1 MDSMK
6 APAKK
11 YFNSRLAIALAS
23 VALYL
28 VLFVLI
34 TYTLG
39 KGMAIAAII
48 PVVIIAWLYGVK
60 AGICAALLSPPVN
73 ILACMLMGLDWV
85 EKFYVGGV
93 GAAGTLI
100 EVFIGAVVGQL
111 HDYYQRIQGELE
123 VRKVLEAELLQHRTR
138 LEEMV
143 QSKTGELLASNQQL
157 EASLEQLRASQSD
170 IRQARDFM
178 ESTFHCAIDG
188 LIVADVNGCV
198 IMANR
203 SMEQLLDYGK
213 GELVGRSF
221 EDIVSGAGDDNAQTG
236 QLMRELYE
244 RHFVENV
251 EVLLRRRDGSIL
263 PVELNCRFLKNVKD
277 EITGSVTSVR
287 DSTAR
292 EKALEQLRQSRDF
305 LEDVFRATPDMI
317 VVTDSRGDITA
328 VNEAVRKVLGYSPEE
343 LVGESTAT
351 LMPQDDKS
359 RQEAIAMMGEFFE
372 KGYIDNREF
381 NLRKKD
387 NTVCSVEWHSIL
399 ERDKQGNTTG
409 SIGVLRDCTA
419 RKKLEQQLR
428 QAQKMEAIGTLAGG
442 IAHDFN
448 NILTAIL
455 GFSDLSLQATQDTT
469 LKNYISYI
477 VKASNRAKDLVRQI
491 LAFSRQTEHEMR
503 PVRIVPLLQEA
514 LKFLRASI
522 PSSID
527 IKQNIACDTYVIF
540 ADPTQMHQV
549 IMNLCTNAG
558 HAMHEQG
565 GVLSVGLDAIEID
578 ESLVD
583 TTYGGLSPGRYMR
596 LTVSDTGHGM
606 TPDVV
611 EHIFEPYFTTKEKG
625 EGTGLGLAVVHGI
638 VKSHNGMVIVFSKP
652 GEGATFDVLLPLM
665 AMESQE
671 PVADLPSRRGTGES
685 ILFVDDE
692 HDITIMVRTLLEGLG
707 YRVTTTTIP
716 QEVIE
721 LIGRNSTAYDLL
733 ITDKTMPGMNGFEL
747 AEAVFVL
754 APWLPVIMVSGL
766 VQNEDTGKALKTGI
780 KEFLVKPFQVYEL
793 AAKIRSSLGAAKSS

>member
-1 MDSMK
+1 MDIMK
-6 APAKK
+6 APVKK
-11 YFNSRLAIALAS
+11 YFNNRLAIALSS
-23 VALYL
+23 VGLYL
-28 VLFVLI
+28 VLFVI
-34 TYTLG
+34 INYTLG

-60 AGICAALLSPPVN
+60 AGIYAGLLSPLVN

-93 GAAGTLI
+93 GAAGTII

-111 HDYYQRIQGELE
+111 HDYYQRIQDELE
-123 VRKVLEAELLQHRTR
+123 VRQALEAELQQHRTR

-143 QSKTGELLASNQQL
+143 RSKTFELEASNQQL

-170 IRQARDFM
+170 MRQSRDLM
-178 ESTFHCAIDG
+178 ENIFQGAIDG
-188 LIVADVNGCV
+188 LIVTDILGVI
-198 IMANR
+198 IMANKSIENMLGYDR
-203 SMEQLLDYGK
+203 
-213 GELVGRSF
+213 GELIGRHIA
-221 EDIVSGAGDDNAQTG
+221 EVSYDKEGYHERSRQMM
-236 QLMRELYE
+236 QELAE
-244 RHFVENV
+244 RHFVDHFETMLKRKN
-251 EVLLRRRDGSIL
+251 GAGCFI
-263 PVELNCRFLKNVKD
+263 ELNCRYFQNEKNENIGTVISLHD
-277 EITGSVTSVR
+277 VS
-287 DSTAR
+287 AR
-292 EKALEQLRQSRDF
+292 KEAEQKLRQSRDF
-305 LEDVFRATPDMI
+305 LEDVFRATPDMVI
-317 VVTDSRGDITA
+317 VTDSRGDITA
-328 VNEAVRKVLGYSPEE
+328 VNEAVRKVLDFSPEE
-343 LVGESTAT
+343 LVGQSTAT